1 MARGDHAS
9 GKFRGGGN
17 RARLGGHGSGR
28 RFQGSSTA
36 GRVGGDFDV
45 GLAGVPTLT
54 DVPDMRT
61 MGRSR
66 HRGGRG
72 GGGGLFGMSR
82 RMRRMRR

>member
-1 MARGDHAS
+1 MARGDHH
-9 GKFRGGGN
+9 GGNFRGGGN
-17 RARLGGHGSGR
+17 RARLGGHGMGR

-54 DVPDMRT
+54 NVPDMRT
-61 MGRSR
+61 MGRVR
-66 HRGGRG
+66 HRGGRFG
-72 GGGGLFGMSR
+72 GGGFGMSR